1 VQQPWWHWGL
11 ALVLVVGGGFVG
23 VDVGCVADCT
33 PAPWKDA
40 CLSLNAALLPPLE
53 ASFLAAFAAVFL

>member
-1 VQQPWWHWGL
+1 L